1 MRRMSAAD
9 VQKLVDEW
17 RTRKVN
23 ALLAMVGSLLQR
35 SGKTPSLVQDGVR
48 QKSPMVALK
57 PAPPTWLLLSC
68 YQRALEKKQ
77 GVGCQA
83 D

>member
-1 MRRMSAAD
+1 MRRMSAD

-35 SGKTPSLVQDGVR
+35 SGKTPSLVQDGVL
-48 QKSPMVALK
+48 QKVRWWHRSQRLRPGCLVVSLTLK
-57 PAPPTWLLLSC
+57 GAS
-68 YQRALEKKQ
+68 
-77 GVGCQA
+77 G
-83 D
+83 

>member
-1 MRRMSAAD
+1 MMKPGHAAYLYEAMMRRMSAAD

-35 SGKTPSLVQDGVR
+35 SGKTPSLVQMVSGRKSDGGEA
-48 QKSPMVALK
+48 SASDLVA
-57 PAPPTWLLLSC
+57 AWLLISP
-68 YQRALEKKQ
+68 
-77 GVGCQA
+77 
-83 D
+83 

>member
-35 SGKTPSLVQDGVR
+35 SGKTPSLVQMVSLKKSDGGTEWLPLVV
-48 QKSPMVALK
+48 QSP
-57 PAPPTWLLLSC
+57 
-68 YQRALEKKQ
+68 
-77 GVGCQA
+77 
-83 D
+83 